1 MQLPAPVTKKAAGA
15 GALPCNIRGLATL
28 RYDRARAAASVA
40 ASLLFLLQLVFMF
53 SYLSFLFTSPFVLY
67 LARLH
72 CFFNLLGCLHAFL
85 FIVFFFIIYLH
96 LHSAFYLLRL
106 EVFSRH
112 AHTHTHTTYIRY
124 GHVYDSL
131 RVRLGGRSPQRVN
144 I

>member
-15 GALPCNIRGLATL
+15 GALPCNIRGLATF

-72 CFFNLLGCLHAFL
+72 CFFNLPGCLHAFL
-85 FIVFFFIIYLH
+85 FIVFFHYLFT
-96 LHSAFYLLRL
+96 SPFGLLSLTPRG
-106 EVFSRH
+106 FFPPR
-112 AHTHTHTTYIRY
+112 THTHTRRTFDTATCTTPSVCGSVDDHHR
-124 GHVYDSL
+124 G
-131 RVRLGGRSPQRVN
+131 
-144 I
+144 

>member
-28 RYDRARAAASVA
+28 RYDRARAAAWVA

-72 CFFNLLGCLHAFL
+72 CFFNLPGCLHAL
-85 FIVFFFIIYLH
+85 VFIVFFSIIYLH

-106 EVFSRH
+106 EFFFPPTH
-112 AHTHTHTTYIRY
+112 ARTHTRRTFDTATCTTPSVCGSVDDHHR
-124 GHVYDSL
+124 G
-131 RVRLGGRSPQRVN
+131 
-144 I
+144 

>member
-53 SYLSFLFTSPFVLY
+53 SHLSFLFTSPFVLY

-72 CFFNLLGCLHAFL
+72 CFFNLPGCLHAFL
-85 FIVFFFIIYLH
+85 FIVFFSLFIYISIRPFISY
-96 LHSAFYLLRL
+96 A
-106 EVFSRH
+106 SRFFPPTH
-112 AHTHTHTTYIRY
+112 ARTHTRRTFDTATCTTLSVCGSVDDHHR
-124 GHVYDSL
+124 G
-131 RVRLGGRSPQRVN
+131 
-144 I
+144 

>member
-53 SYLSFLFTSPFVLY
+53 SYLSFNFTSPFVLY
-67 LARLH
+67 LARFH
-72 CFFNLLGCLHAFL
+72 CFFNLPGCLHAFV
-85 FIVFFFIIYLH
+85 FIVFFPLFIYISIRPFISYA
-96 LHSAFYLLRL
+96 SSF
-106 EVFSRH
+106 FSRH

>member
-40 ASLLFLLQLVFMF
+40 ASLLFLLQLVFIF

-72 CFFNLLGCLHAFL
+72 CFFNLPGCLYAFL
-85 FIVFFFIIYLH
+85 FIVFFSLFIYISIRPFISY
-96 LHSAFYLLRL
+96 A
-106 EVFSRH
+106 SRFFP
-112 AHTHTHTTYIRY
+112 ATHTHTHTRRTFDTATCTTPSVCGSVDDHHR
-124 GHVYDSL
+124 G
-131 RVRLGGRSPQRVN
+131 
-144 I
+144 